1 MFINTVLRNFEFC
14 VLINEIKTK
23 QNEYNMNVLVN
34 KHNRVNPVSGPR
46 GQQKGVE
53 SFFGLYYSSS

>member
-1 MFINTVLRNFEFC
+1 MVEFW
-14 VLINEIKTK
+14 VLINEKK

-34 KHNRVNPVSGPR
+34 KHNRVNPISGPR
-46 GQQKGVE
+46 RQQKGVE